1 MIKIGTNFLYRGPLF
16 LDSRH
21 GIATSKSDLK
31 NWSTP
36 IPPGFEVY
44 LNLENDP
51 SWYTY
56 RPDLTTPYSDTGYFE
71 KRLDRSYVDS
81 RITEITSSIININQ
95 QITNI
100 WSAIENIDIQPNLT
114 LDVTSNGGRRVLGSS
129 VVPHIEWTL
138 KNFGSPINISEA
150 EDADVLIDNVSIGKV
165 SAWTSPTSI
174 NQSHTYTLTVQY
186 NDNTLEQTIPYIFEA
201 YTWKKYFGVYSGD
214 TLTSITNLTPSTP
227 VSQGWGQGSEAYEG
241 TLDCIGGKYPYYV
254 IPTAIYHP
262 ETFKMYVGGFRT
274 TDFVVGSLTID
285 NTTYTTIRTG
295 YIQSGILQLRYE

>member
-1 MIKIGTNFLYRGPLF
+1 MINIGTNFLYRGPLF

-81 RITEITSSIININQ
+81 EIDGVKASIANISQ
-95 QITNI
+95 QVDDLRN
-100 WSAIENIDIQPNLT
+100 AIELIDIQPNLT

-138 KNFGSPINISEA
+138 KNFGTPIDIQEA
-150 EDADVLIDNVSIGKV
+150 TDVLIDNVSIGKV
-165 SAWTSPTSI
+165 SAWTSGTSI
-174 NQSHTYTLTVQY
+174 HQNQTYTLSVIY
-186 NDNTLEQTIPYIFEA
+186 NDNTLEQTISYTFEA
-201 YTWKKYFGVYSGD
+201 YTWTKYFGTYNGT
-214 TLTSITNLTPSTP
+214 TLSSITDLAPSTP
-227 VSQGWGQGSEAYEG
+227 ASQGWGTGTAEFEG
-241 TLDCIGGKYPYYV
+241 TLDCSGGKYPYYV
-254 IPTAIYHP
+254 IPTSIYNP
-262 ETFKMYVGGFRT
+262 STFKMYVGGFRT
-274 TDFVVGSLTID
+274 TDFRTGTLNIGGTD
-285 NTTYTTIRTG
+285 YTTIRTG